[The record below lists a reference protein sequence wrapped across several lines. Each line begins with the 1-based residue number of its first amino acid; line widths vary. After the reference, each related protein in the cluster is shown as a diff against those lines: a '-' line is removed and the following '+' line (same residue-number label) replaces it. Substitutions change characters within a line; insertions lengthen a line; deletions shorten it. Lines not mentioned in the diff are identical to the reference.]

1 MQHKE
6 ASAGLLQQT
15 IKFVMNIQ
23 TIGTDRFYHPLL
35 NRNIRHKNFECF
47 YTAGDERISSNVVDS
62 LDEVASY
69 LKDFYEVDHTPYIAI
84 YIYHD
89 LQMMNEAYK
98 RTLPNDQC
106 CFVPIKGDMSLI
118 TFSSKIG
125 TSSIKQILAHE
136 ISHIIFS
143 FLSGNQE
150 VNSIQQTVPLWLD
163 EGIALYID
171 NKYRANINELE
182 ERRANSLKQSSID
195 YFPRLSLLYTYFN
208 RLDESI
214 EFGPKGMMAYAYS
227 YFCVVD
233 LINNFGITTVVSFIK
248 NLKNNKLDFD
258 KLFEMYFGLALDA
271 FDNKTKRRILYSDKD

>member
-1 MQHKE
+1 MQHTE

-15 IKFVMNIQ
+15 IIFAMNIQ
-23 TIGTDRFYHPLL
+23 KIGLDRYYHPLL

-47 YTAGDERISSNVVDS
+47 YTAGDEGISGNVVDS
-62 LDEVASY
+62 LDEVVSY
-69 LKDFYEVDHTPYIAI
+69 LKEFYEIDHISPIVI

-98 RTLPNDQC
+98 RELPNDQC
-106 CFVPIKGDMSLI
+106 CFVPIHGDISLI

-125 TSSIKQILAHE
+125 ESSIKPVLAHE

-143 FLSGNQE
+143 FLSGSQE
-150 VNSIQQTVPLWLD
+150 VHNIQQTVPLWLD

-171 NKYRANINELE
+171 NKYRLNIKERE
-182 ERRANSLKQSSID
+182 ERWANLLKQPSID

-227 YFCVVD
+227 YFCVLD
-233 LINNFGITTVVSFIK
+233 LINAFGIATVVSFIK
-248 NLKNNKLDFD
+248 NIKNNKLDFD
-258 KLFEMYFGLALDA
+258 KQFEMYFGLSLDA
-271 FDNKTKRRILYSDKD
+271 FDNKTKMKISYSDKY

>member
-1 MQHKE
+1 
-6 ASAGLLQQT
+6 
-15 IKFVMNIQ
+15 MNIQ
-23 TIGTDRFYHPLL
+23 TSGLDRYHHPLL

-47 YTAGDERISSNVVDS
+47 YTAGDEEISCNVVDS

-69 LKDFYEVDHTPYIAI
+69 LKEFYEIDHSPPIVI

-106 CFVPIKGDMSLI
+106 CFVPIKGDTSLI
-118 TFSSKIG
+118 TFSSTIG
-125 TSSIKQILAHE
+125 ESSIKQILAHE

-150 VNSIQQTVPLWLD
+150 INSIHQTVPLWLD

-171 NKYRANINELE
+171 NKYRANIKELE
-182 ERRANSLKQSSID
+182 ERRANLLKQPRID

-227 YFCVVD
+227 YFCVLD
-233 LINNFGITTVVSFIK
+233 LINAFGIATVVSFIK

-258 KLFEMYFGLALDA
+258 KQFEMYFDSSLDA
-271 FDNKTKRRILYSDKD
+271 FDNKMKRRILYNNKD